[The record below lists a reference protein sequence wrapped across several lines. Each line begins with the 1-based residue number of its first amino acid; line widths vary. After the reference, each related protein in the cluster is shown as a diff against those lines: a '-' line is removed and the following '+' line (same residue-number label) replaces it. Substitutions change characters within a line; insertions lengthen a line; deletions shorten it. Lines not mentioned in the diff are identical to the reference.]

1 MMRIPWKT
9 GLFLVLALT
18 ALATAAPEGQ
28 DDPKTTDA
36 SPAGASYKV
45 PYQLTQT
52 NHFLVRVRINGKGPF
67 NFLIDTG
74 APALYV
80 GTEAAKKVGLK
91 PIGQNDYWN
100 EIDRLDIEG
109 GATLIDLKGRVEDPF
124 QLVGMNALGLPGA
137 SIDGILG
144 FTILAK
150 FRIEIDPTK
159 DHMIW
164 TRLDYNPREPFVPRR
179 AEDRVPPAE
188 VQAMQA
194 MGPLMKLASAFL
206 GKQPEETLHPQG
218 MLGLE
223 LIETDGEVR
232 VSGVLP
238 GSPAEM
244 VGLKTG
250 DRLVQVNDQRIEATK
265 DAHEAIAKV
274 RPGDKVR
281 ISVRRGNETLDL
293 SPTAVEGF

>member
-1 MMRIPWKT
+1 MRIPWKT
-9 GLFLVLALT
+9 GLFLALI
-18 ALATAAPEGQ
+18 ALAPAAPGDR
-28 DDPKTTDA
+28 DDPKATDA
-36 SPAGASYKV
+36 SPVGASFKV
-45 PYQLTQT
+45 PYHLTQT

-80 GTEAAKKVGLK
+80 GTEAAKTVGLK
-91 PIGQNDYWN
+91 PIDKNDYWN
-100 EIDRLDIEG
+100 EVDRLDIEG

-144 FTILAK
+144 FTVLAR

-179 AEDRVPPAE
+179 AEDRQPPAE

-194 MGPLMKLASAFL
+194 MGPLMKFASAFL

-218 MLGLE
+218 VLGLE
-223 LIETDGEVR
+223 LVETGGEVR

-238 GSPAEM
+238 GSPAESAA
-244 VGLKTG
+244 LKPG
-250 DRLVQVNDQRIEATK
+250 DRLVQVGDTQIKTTR
-265 DAHEAIAKV
+265 DAHDAIGGI

-281 ISVRRGNETLDL
+281 LSVRRGDETLDL

>member
-1 MMRIPWKT
+1 MRTPWKT
-9 GLFLVLALT
+9 GLFLALTVLAPV
-18 ALATAAPEGQ
+18 ALGDQ
-28 DDPKTTDA
+28 DDPKKPDA
-36 SPAGASYKV
+36 SPAGASFKV
-45 PYQLTQT
+45 PYQLTRT

-80 GTEAAKKVGLK
+80 GTEAARTVGLK
-91 PIGQNDYWN
+91 PIGKDDYWN
-100 EIDRLDIEG
+100 AVDRLDIEG

-144 FTILAK
+144 FTILAR

-159 DHMIW
+159 DHMVW
-164 TRLDYNPREPFVPRR
+164 TRLDYNPREPFVPKR
-179 AEDRVPPAE
+179 AEDRAPPAE

-194 MGPLMKLASAFL
+194 MGPLMKIASAFL

-223 LIETDGEVR
+223 LVETDGEVR
-232 VSGVLP
+232 LAGVLP
-238 GSPAEM
+238 GSPAET
-244 VGLKTG
+244 VGLKPG
-250 DRLVQVNDQRIEATK
+250 DRLIQVEDKRIEAAG
-265 DAHEAIAKV
+265 DAHDAIAKV

-281 ISVRRGNETLDL
+281 LSVRRGDKTLDL
-293 SPTAVEGF
+293 SPIAAEGF